1 MKPKLI
7 LICFAS
13 IALACAAEPPP
24 VAEGQAPARI
34 EENTGTP
41 ELGFVSQVVQLTNA
55 RSSAVAKKLDQLRKA
70 GDLQGLGQIKITA
83 DERSNS
89 LLVFASE
96 PDIRKI
102 KRLVSQFDVV
112 SSQILIEAVIL
123 EVSL

>member
-1 MKPKLI
+1 
-7 LICFAS
+7 
-13 IALACAAEPPP
+13 
-24 VAEGQAPARI
+24 
-34 EENTGTP
+34 
-41 ELGFVSQVVQLTNA
+41 QLTNA

-123 EVSL
+123 EVSLDGMEGSKSGQGNKQHPRPDLVTEPEDQTNAAGAPFGPWGRVGD